1 MEFFTGKSTGNL
13 LILHGGAPA
22 REPEPGQ
29 TFSSADA
36 LSQISETCLAQL
48 GDHDLCEVVVSALR
62 ALEDDPQFN
71 AGLGGA
77 IQSDRQVRVSA
88 ALMDGRRQ
96 SFSGVINAL
105 EVRHP
110 SVIAHWLQSQR
121 SRVISEPGTHALAEQ
136 LHLPRENLMTE
147 ARLADWQKRQAAGG
161 FDTVGCVI
169 RTANGELA
177 AGTSTGG
184 RSFEFPGRVSD
195 SATVAGNYASAF
207 AAISATGIGEEI
219 VDDALAAR
227 LETRCRDGLSL
238 EAAGRRCFDEAAAR
252 GRNYGWIALHQ
263 DGSWVAAHTTPTMS
277 FVVRSDRGI
286 LASSSMTH

>member
-22 REPEPGQ
+22 REPQAGKPA
-29 TFSSADA
+29 SSEDA
-36 LSQISETCLAQL
+36 LLRYSESCLAQL
-48 GDHDLCEVVVSALR
+48 GTCDLCDVVVSALR

-121 SRVISEPGTHALAEQ
+121 SRVISEPGARTLAEQ
-136 LHLPRENLMTE
+136 LQLPRENLITE

-238 EAAGRRCFDEAAAR
+238 EAAARRCFDEAVAR
-252 GRNYGWIALHQ
+252 GRNYGWIALHR
-263 DGSWVAAHTTPTMS
+263 DGQWVAAHTTPTMS